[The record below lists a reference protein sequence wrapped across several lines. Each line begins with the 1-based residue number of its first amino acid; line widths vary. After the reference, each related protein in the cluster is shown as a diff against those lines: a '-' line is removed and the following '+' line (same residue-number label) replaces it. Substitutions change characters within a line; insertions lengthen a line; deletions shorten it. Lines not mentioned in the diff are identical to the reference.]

1 MTTGIGVDKAT
12 EISPRDFERLLLR
25 TLAAMKKGDFKVRM
39 PVEFTG
45 TQGKIADTL
54 NDIIELSERSTS
66 EVERISMVV
75 GKEGKLS
82 ARAQVP
88 AANGQWVVL
97 TESVNSLITD
107 LVQPT
112 NEIARVIAAVARGD
126 LSRSMAIEFDGRPL
140 KGEFLRT
147 AKTVNTMVQQL
158 ASFASEVTRVARE
171 VGTEG
176 KLGGQADVKGVSGTW
191 KDLTDSVNSMA
202 ANLTSQVRNIAEVT
216 TSVANGDLSKKITVE
231 VRGEILELKNT
242 INTMVD
248 QLRSFASEVTRVA
261 REVGSE
267 GKLGGQADVQ
277 GVSGTWRDL
286 TDSVNYMAANLTNQ
300 VRNIAQVTTA
310 VANGDLSKQITVDA
324 RGEILELK
332 ETINT
337 MVDQL
342 RSFASEVTRVAREVG
357 TEGKLGGQ
365 AEVRGVSG
373 TWRDLTDSVNYMAAN
388 LTSQVRNIAEV
399 TTAVANGDLSKKI
412 TAEAL
417 GEILELKNTIN
428 TMVDQLRSFASEVTR
443 VAREVGT
450 EGQLGGQAEVPGVA
464 GTWKDLTD
472 SVNAMAGN
480 LTAQVR
486 NIADVT
492 TAVAMGD
499 LSKKITVDVRGEIL
513 ELKNTINTMVDQL
526 NSFAAEVTRVAREVG
541 TEGRLGGQA
550 EVKGVSGTWKD
561 LTDSVNSMA
570 SNLTGQV
577 RNIAEVTTAVANGD
591 LSRKIT
597 VDVRGEIAELK
608 STINTMVDQ
617 LSAFASEVTRVAREV
632 GTEGRLG
639 GQAEVPGVAGTWK
652 DLTDSVNAMAGNLTA
667 QVRNIAEVTTAV
679 ANGDLSK
686 KITVEVRGEIA
697 ELKDTINTMVD
708 QLNSFAAEVTRVA
721 REVGTEGR
729 LGGQA
734 QVKGVAGTWRELT
747 DSVNA
752 MASNLTGQ
760 VRNIAEVTTAVAMG
774 DLSKK
779 ITVDVRGEILELKNT
794 INTMVDQLSA
804 FASEVTRVA
813 REVGTE
819 GQLGGQAE
827 VKGVAGT
834 WKDLTDSVNY
844 MAGNLTAQVRNIA
857 EVTTAVANGDLTKK
871 ITVEVRGEILE
882 LKDTIN
888 TMVDQLRSFAAEVTR
903 VAREV
908 GTEGKLGGQADVK
921 GVSGTWKDLTDSVN
935 SMAGNLTA
943 QVRNI
948 AEVTTA
954 VALGDLTKKI
964 TVDVRGEI
972 LELKNTINTMVDQ
985 LRSFAGEVTRVA
997 REVGTEGKLGG
1008 QADVRGVSGTWKDL
1022 TDSVNYMAA
1031 NLTSQVR
1038 NIAEVTTAV
1047 ANGDLSKKITVE
1059 VRGEIAELKST
1070 INTMV
1075 DQLNSF
1081 AAEVTRVAREVGTEG
1096 KLGGQAQVKG
1106 VAGTWKDLTDSV
1118 NSMAGNL
1125 TAQVRNI
1132 AEVTT
1137 AVANGDLSKKITVE
1151 VRGEIA
1157 ELKSTINT
1165 MVDQLN
1171 SFASEVT
1178 RVAREVGV
1186 EGRLGGQAQV
1196 KGVAGT
1202 WKDLTDNVNMMA
1214 SNLTNQVRN
1223 IAQVTTAVANGD
1235 LSKKITVDV
1244 KGEILE
1250 LKNTINTMVDQLNSF
1265 AEEVTRVAR
1274 EVGTEGKLGGQA
1286 QVKGVAGTW
1295 KDLTDNV
1302 NMMASNLTNQVR
1314 GIAKVVTAIARGNL
1328 RQKLTVEARGEIA
1341 ELGDTINEMIDT
1353 LATFADQVTGVA
1365 REVGVEG
1372 KLGGQANV
1380 PGAAGT
1386 WRDLTDNVNQLAANL
1401 TNQVRAIA
1409 DVATSVTKGD
1419 LTRNITVQAQGEVAA
1434 LKDNINEMIR
1444 NLRETTSRN
1453 AEQDWLKTNLA
1464 KFTRM
1469 MQGQKNLTTVSQM
1482 ILSELAP
1489 VVGAKHGVFYI
1500 MDQTN
1505 AQGEPV
1511 LRLAATYAY
1520 RERKNL
1526 NKEFR
1531 IGEGLVGQ
1539 AAFEKQRILLTNA
1552 PDDYVEINSGLGE
1565 AKPMEI
1571 IILPIVFEGQVLAV
1585 MELATFQHY
1594 TETYQ
1599 SLLDQ
1604 LTESIGVV
1612 LNTIQANMRTE
1623 ELLAQSQSLA
1633 EELQAQQE
1641 ELTETNKR
1649 LEQQAKS
1656 LQASEE
1662 LLKQQQEELQQS
1674 NEELEEKARLL
1685 QAQNE
1690 EVARKNDEVEQA
1702 RRQLEDKARQ
1712 LALTSKYKSEF
1723 LANMSHELRTPL
1735 NSLLILAK
1743 LLSDNPEKN
1752 LSDKQIDFAKT
1763 IHASGQD
1770 LLTLINDILDLSKIE
1785 SGMMT
1790 VSLSDLPYK
1799 ELSDQMERT
1808 FRQVANDKQLDFNI
1822 DLAATLPQSIH
1833 TDPQRLQQVLKN
1845 LLGNAF
1851 KFTERGGVSLRIEPA
1866 TGGWTPG
1873 HETLDRAKN
1882 VIAFSVSDTG
1892 IGIPGEKQGII
1903 FESFQQADPSTTRKF
1918 GGTGLGLSISRE
1930 IARLLG
1936 GEIRVSSELGVG
1948 STFTLYLP
1956 VSYVAPRRERNTD
1969 PGSTGINGAPA
1980 ASPATVT
1987 NTPIPRENRGEAPPP
2002 QDGAQE
2008 PHEQL
2013 VIVEE
2018 TVPDDRN
2025 SIEPGD
2031 RSVLVIEDDVNFARI
2046 LLEMAREKGFK
2057 GIVSTR
2063 GESGLALAKR
2073 FKPDAI
2079 TLDIALPDMEGW
2091 TVLDRLKH
2099 DRVTRHIPVHI
2110 ISGDEE
2116 SSRGLRLGAYAQV
2129 QKPVAKEAL
2138 DEAFAKIKG
2147 FVERPNKS
2155 LLVIED
2161 NEDQR
2166 NAISELIGGESDVDI
2181 VTASTGEEALNVLRT
2196 RRVDCMVLDLGLPD
2210 MSGFEFIDK
2219 LKNELHIE
2227 DIPIV
2232 VYTGRELSRK
2242 EESDLKKMADAIII
2256 KDVRS
2261 PERLLDETALF
2272 LHRVEA
2278 NLPAHKRQM
2287 LEHLHESDPVLAGKT
2302 ALVVDDDM
2310 RNIYALTSLLERHKM
2325 KVLYAES
2332 GAEGIDQ
2339 LQRNATNIDVVLMD
2353 VMMPEMDG
2361 YEAMRRIRDIDE
2373 FKTLPM
2379 IALTAK
2385 AMKGDREKCMEAGA
2399 SDYITKPIDA
2409 QQLVSLLRVWL
2420 YR

>member
-1 MTTGIGVDKAT
+1 MTTGIGIDKAT
-12 EISPRDFERLLLR
+12 EISPKDFERLLLR
-25 TLAAMKKGDFKVRM
+25 TLAAMKKGDFRVRM

-45 TQGKIADTL
+45 VQGKIADTL
-54 NDIIELSERSTS
+54 NDILELNERTASEI
-66 EVERISMVV
+66 ERISTVV
-75 GKEGKLS
+75 GKEGKLNQ
-82 ARAQVP
+82 RAQVP
-88 AANGQWVVL
+88 SASGQWGVL
-97 TESVNSLITD
+97 TDSVNSLITD

-112 NEIARVIAAVARGD
+112 NEIARVIGAVARGD
-126 LSRSMAIEFDGRPL
+126 LSLNMATEFDGRPL

-147 AKTVNTMVQQL
+147 ARTVNTMVTQL

-176 KLGGQADVKGVSGTW
+176 KLGGQADVKGVAGTW
-191 KDLTDSVNSMA
+191 KDLTESVNSMA
-202 ANLTSQVRNIAEVT
+202 GNLTGQVRNIAEVT
-216 TSVANGDLSKKITVE
+216 TAVANGDLSKKITVE

-261 REVGSE
+261 REVGTE
-267 GKLGGQADVQ
+267 GRLGGQAEVQ
-277 GVSGTWRDL
+277 GVSGTWKDL

-300 VRNIAQVTTA
+300 VRNIAGVTTA

-373 TWRDLTDSVNYMAAN
+373 TWKDLTDSVNYMAAN

-472 SVNAMAGN
+472 SVNAMA
-480 LTAQVR
+480 
-486 NIADVT
+486 
-492 TAVAMGD
+492 
-499 LSKKITVDVRGEIL
+499 
-513 ELKNTINTMVDQL
+513 
-526 NSFAAEVTRVAREVG
+526 
-541 TEGRLGGQA
+541 
-550 EVKGVSGTWKD
+550 
-561 LTDSVNSMA
+561 

-577 RNIAEVTTAVANGD
+577 RNIAEVTTAVA
-591 LSRKIT
+591 
-597 VDVRGEIAELK
+597 
-608 STINTMVDQ
+608 M
-617 LSAFASEVTRVAREV
+617 
-632 GTEGRLG
+632 
-639 GQAEVPGVAGTWK
+639 
-652 DLTDSVNAMAGNLTA
+652 GN
-667 QVRNIAEVTTAV
+667 
-679 ANGDLSK
+679 LSK
-686 KITVEVRGEIA
+686 KITVEVRGEIM

-734 QVKGVAGTWRELT
+734 EVRGVAGTWRDLT
-747 DSVNA
+747 DSVNS
-752 MASNLTGQ
+752 MAANLTGQ

-774 DLSKK
+774 DLTKK
-779 ITVDVRGEILELKNT
+779 ITVDVKGEILELKNT
-794 INTMVDQLSA
+794 INTMVDQLSG

-834 WKDLTDSVNY
+834 WKDLTDSVNS
-844 MAGNLTAQVRNIA
+844 MAFNLTAQVRNIA
-857 EVTTAVANGDLTKK
+857 EVTTAVANGDLSKK
-871 ITVEVRGEILE
+871 ITVDVRGEILE
-882 LKDTIN
+882 LKNTIN

-935 SMAGNLTA
+935 SMAANLTG

-948 AEVTTA
+948 ADVTTA
-954 VALGDLTKKI
+954 VAMGDLTKKI

-985 LRSFAGEVTRVA
+985 LRSFAAEVTRVA

-1008 QADVRGVSGTWKDL
+1008 QADVRGVAGTWKDL
-1022 TDSVNYMAA
+1022 TDSVNSMAS
-1031 NLTSQVR
+1031 NLTGQVR

-1047 ANGDLSKKITVE
+1047 ANGDLSKKITVD
-1059 VRGEIAELKST
+1059 VRGEILELK
-1070 INTMV
+1070 N
-1075 DQLNSF
+1075 
-1081 AAEVTRVAREVGTEG
+1081 
-1096 KLGGQAQVKG
+1096 
-1106 VAGTWKDLTDSV
+1106 
-1118 NSMAGNL
+1118 
-1125 TAQVRNI
+1125 
-1132 AEVTT
+1132 
-1137 AVANGDLSKKITVE
+1137 
-1151 VRGEIA
+1151 
-1157 ELKSTINT
+1157 TINT

-1214 SNLTNQVRN
+1214 SNLTGQVRN

-1235 LSKKITVDV
+1235 LSKKITVEV

-1328 RQKLTVEARGEIA
+1328 KQKLTVEARGEIA

-1353 LATFADQVTGVA
+1353 LATFADQVTTVA

-1401 TNQVRAIA
+1401 TTQVRAIA
-1409 DVATSVTKGD
+1409 DVATAVTKGD

-1444 NLRETTSRN
+1444 NLRETTARN
-1453 AEQDWLKTNLA
+1453 SEQDWLKTNLA

-1489 VVGAKHGVFYI
+1489 VVGAKHGTFYI
-1500 MDQTN
+1500 MDTPN
-1505 AQGEPV
+1505 NGAEPT
-1511 LRLAATYAY
+1511 LHLAATYAY
-1520 RERKNL
+1520 RERKNIS
-1526 NKEFR
+1526 KVFG

-1552 PDDYVEINSGLGE
+1552 PEDYVQINSSLGE
-1565 AKPMEI
+1565 ARPLQI
-1571 IILPIVFEGQVLAV
+1571 IVLPIVFEEQVLAV
-1585 MELATFQHY
+1585 MELASFLPFTD
-1594 TETYQ
+1594 TYI

-1612 LNTIQANMRTE
+1612 INTIQANMRTE
-1623 ELLAQSQSLA
+1623 ELLSQSQSLA
-1633 EELQAQQE
+1633 EELQSQQE

-1662 LLKQQQEELQQS
+1662 LLRQQQEELQQS

-1685 QAQNE
+1685 QTQNE
-1690 EVARKNDEVEQA
+1690 EVARKNREVEEA
-1702 RRQLEDKARQ
+1702 RQQLEQKAQQ

-1743 LLSDNPEKN
+1743 LLSDNTEGN
-1752 LSDKQIDFAKT
+1752 LSEKQVDFART
-1763 IHASGQD
+1763 IHSSGQD

-1790 VSLSDLPYK
+1790 VALSDLTFR
-1799 ELSDQMERT
+1799 ELNELMERT
-1808 FRQVANDKQLDFNI
+1808 FRQVANDKHLDFTV
-1822 DLAATLPQSIH
+1822 DLAATLPPTIH
-1833 TDPQRLQQVLKN
+1833 TDPTRLQQVLKN

-1851 KFTERGGVSLRIEPA
+1851 KFTDRGGVTLRVEAA

-1873 HETLDRAKN
+1873 HEVLDRAPN
-1882 VIAFSVSDTG
+1882 VISFTVADTG
-1892 IGIPGEKQGII
+1892 IGIADEKQKII
-1903 FESFQQADPSTTRKF
+1903 FEAFQQADSSTTRKF

-1936 GEIRVSSELGVG
+1936 GEIRVSSEMGVG
-1948 STFTLYLP
+1948 SSFTLYLP
-1956 VSYVAPRRERNTD
+1956 QSYVAPQTRRERREIERT
-1969 PGSTGINGAPA
+1969 PRTEPAPA
-1980 ASPATVT
+1980 
-1987 NTPIPRENRGEAPPP
+1987 EAPQQMPGRRAP
-2002 QDGAQE
+2002 AQATQSSME
-2008 PHEQL
+2008 ARSGSGEEQQVV
-2013 VIVEE
+2013 VIEE
-2018 TVPDDRN
+2018 QIPDDRDA
-2025 SIEPGD
+2025 IQQGD
-2031 RSVLVIEDDVNFARI
+2031 RTLLIVEDDVHFARI
-2046 LLEMAREKGFK
+2046 LMDMAHDKGFK
-2057 GIVSTR
+2057 AVVATR
-2063 GESGLALAKR
+2063 GETGLLLAR
-2073 FKPDAI
+2073 RYRPDAV

-2110 ISGDEE
+2110 ISAGEGI
-2116 SSRGLRLGAYAQV
+2116 SRGLRLGAFAHV
-2129 QKPVAKEAL
+2129 QKPVTKEAL
-2138 DEAFAKIKG
+2138 DDAFARIKG
-2147 FVERPNKS
+2147 FVDRANKS

-2161 NEDQR
+2161 NEQQR
-2166 NAISELIGGESDVDI
+2166 QAIAELIGGDGDVEI
-2181 VTASTGEEALNVLRT
+2181 STASSGEEALQILRE
-2196 RRVDCMVLDLGLPD
+2196 RRFDCMVLDLGLPD
-2210 MSGFEFIDK
+2210 MSGFDFINR
-2219 LKNELHIE
+2219 LKNELQIE
-2227 DIPIV
+2227 DIPII

-2242 EESDLKKMADAIII
+2242 EESDLKRMADAIIV

-2278 NLPAHKRQM
+2278 SLPPEKRQI
-2287 LEHLHESDPVLAGKT
+2287 LEQLHESDPVLAGKT
-2302 ALVVDDDM
+2302 ALIVDDDM

-2325 KVLYAES
+2325 KVRYAES
-2332 GAEGIDQ
+2332 GSEGIDV
-2339 LQRNATNIDVVLMD
+2339 LREHASDIDVVLMD

-2361 YEAMRRIRDIDE
+2361 YEAMRRVRSIE
-2373 FKTLPM
+2373 PFKNLPI